1 MLDALRIYD
10 YLILAR
16 ERVFDAVRQL
26 DPSAWKRHFD
36 FGLGTIAS
44 TLTHLM
50 ISEWY
55 YLERLHGREVPPY
68 STWPIRYDDPP
79 AFEAVERSWRS
90 QQLAVR
96 ESIAAERSWA
106 RPISWLS
113 FPDDAGRRFR
123 IDVSPSDLITQ
134 LVLHEMHH
142 RAQLMVMLRQLGH
155 PLADLDFNALM
166 FKRTPADA

>member
-16 ERVFDAVRQL
+16 DRVFDAVRPL
-26 DPSAWKRHFD
+26 DSSAWNRRFD

-55 YLERLHGREVPPY
+55 YLERLHGCEVPPY

-79 AFEAVERSWRS
+79 VFAVVERTWR
-90 QQLAVR
+90 QQQAAVR
-96 ESIAAERSWA
+96 ETIAAEQDWT
-106 RPISWLS
+106 RPISWPS

-123 IDVSPSDLITQ
+123 IDVSPSDLISQ

-142 RAQLMVMLRQLGH
+142 RAQLMVMMRQLGH

-166 FKRTPADA
+166 FKRTPATA